1 MSLFDLSWRVILSA
15 RSSEHAITEGLQASI
30 YRADSAI
37 KKAQYFLSALCSLK
51 DSWL

>member
-1 MSLFDLSWRVILSA
+1 MSLFDLSWRVILFA

-37 KKAQYFLSALCSLK
+37 ENANFFIGALQS
-51 DSWL
+51 